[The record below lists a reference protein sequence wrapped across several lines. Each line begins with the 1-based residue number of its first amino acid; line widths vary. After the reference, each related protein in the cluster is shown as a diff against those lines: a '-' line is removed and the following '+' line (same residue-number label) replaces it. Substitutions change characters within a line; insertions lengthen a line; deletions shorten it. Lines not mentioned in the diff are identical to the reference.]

1 MYLWQSKK
9 IVILWLLKPVIS
21 YGNGSGWEKF
31 DPNTTID
38 MPYYWSPF
46 GKFEVSKKFV
56 NTAIGYLDL
65 SENFRPQK

>member
-1 MYLWQSKK
+1 
-9 IVILWLLKPVIS
+9 
-21 YGNGSGWEKF
+21 
-31 DPNTTID
+31 